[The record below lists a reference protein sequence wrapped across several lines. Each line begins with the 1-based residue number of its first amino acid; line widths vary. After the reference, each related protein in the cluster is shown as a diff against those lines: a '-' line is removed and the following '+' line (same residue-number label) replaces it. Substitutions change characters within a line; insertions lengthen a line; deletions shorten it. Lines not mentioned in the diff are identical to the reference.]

1 MVSKNYDLD
10 DVLFVVLKCVLPVLC
25 LRVSV
30 SILCWNV
37 FFFFFLLN
45 CLCMSLSVFFFFV
58 FFRILQYNYTVPIV
72 KRVLHGLHQQCRR
85 SLLFSIYNSIR
96 ETVATARS
104 GSRPFCFNL
113 IIAPT
118 KLIYFVPA
126 NSNEAT
132 GFTLLCLDC

>member
-1 MVSKNYDLD
+1 M
-10 DVLFVVLKCVLPVLC
+10 CVACALSACECEYPLLEC
-25 LRVSV
+25 FL
-30 SILCWNV
+30 
-37 FFFFFLLN
+37 FFFFFLTACV
-45 CLCMSLSVFFFFV
+45 CLCQFFFFFV

-72 KRVLHGLHQQCRR
+72 KRVFHGLHQQCRR

>member
-37 FFFFFLLN
+37 FFFFLLN